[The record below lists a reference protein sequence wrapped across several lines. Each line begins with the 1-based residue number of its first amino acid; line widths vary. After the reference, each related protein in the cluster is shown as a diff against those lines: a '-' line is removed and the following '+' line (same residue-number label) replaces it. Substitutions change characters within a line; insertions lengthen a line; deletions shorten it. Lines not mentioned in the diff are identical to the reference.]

1 MELTRV
7 VYIALTINMSART
20 KMVALAFARA
30 VDYAMMTSTICSL
43 CFITQL
49 GRLMRAGAWK
59 ICHTKSMA
67 SHSVLRHVIGELLH
81 AKPFRAKLFKSL
93 QEILVEIHTTGLEA
107 PVDTHQVRSYLALPK
122 LLHLLQGRRRTRRS
136 A

>member
-7 VYIALTINMSART
+7 VYIVLTINMSART

-30 VDYAMMTSTICSL
+30 VDYALTSTICSL

-49 GRLMRAGAWK
+49 GRLMRAGAGK
-59 ICHTKSMA
+59 ICHAKSMA
-67 SHSVLRHVIGELLH
+67 SYSVLRHVIGELLH
-81 AKPFRAKLFKSL
+81 AKPFRAKLFKSV